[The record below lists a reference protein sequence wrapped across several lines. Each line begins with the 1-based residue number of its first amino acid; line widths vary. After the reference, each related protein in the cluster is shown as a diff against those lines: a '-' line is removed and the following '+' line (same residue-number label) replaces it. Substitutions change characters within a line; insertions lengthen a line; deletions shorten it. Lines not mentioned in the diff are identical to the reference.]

1 MEQKVMMTEQE
12 VTNLKETITK
22 QEFLINNLG
31 SIEYQINI
39 LNTQKSKTLSEI
51 ESLSETQSKL
61 VKSLEE
67 KYGQGTI
74 DLETGEFIKQ

>member
-1 MEQKVMMTEQE
+1 MMTEQE